1 MNKIKIRFIT
11 DFIDENI
18 IIIKKRK
25 TEIEQQ
31 LVDNNYP
38 KIDDSYDYLLK
49 MPIYTLSLDKID
61 ELNEKTASLEDQFA
75 TINKKSRETLWEEDL
90 ESIKFDQAKTEKK
103 KFAIKKKAK

>member
-1 MNKIKIRFIT
+1 MFLSNTILAMDMHKKVYSSKTTNIYTTKKSYLETLQKDIDLNKIKIRFIT

-38 KIDDSYDYLLK
+38 K
-49 MPIYTLSLDKID
+49 
-61 ELNEKTASLEDQFA
+61 
-75 TINKKSRETLWEEDL
+75 
-90 ESIKFDQAKTEKK
+90 
-103 KFAIKKKAK
+103 